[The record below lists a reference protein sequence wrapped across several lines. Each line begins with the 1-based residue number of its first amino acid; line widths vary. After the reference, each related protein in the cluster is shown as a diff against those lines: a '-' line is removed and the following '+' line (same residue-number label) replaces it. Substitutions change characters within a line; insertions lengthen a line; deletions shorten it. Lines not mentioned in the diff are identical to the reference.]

1 MEAEQ
6 TEPIEEEP
14 FDSSVSQTMRTVY
27 GNFSYAGI
35 IALIERSASAPGIPA
50 IAEVLPGYEASS
62 FVGLLMPAGV
72 PAEIPR
78 RFAAET
84 NRSLQEADIRKR
96 LQELGALPVG
106 STPEEFSAFLRKD
119 IERWRQVVAKAGI
132 VID

>member
-1 MEAEQ
+1 ML
-6 TEPIEEEP
+6 
-14 FDSSVSQTMRTVY
+14 F
-27 GNFSYAGI
+27 
-35 IALIERSASAPGIPA
+35 RSASAPGIPA